1 MSTSVPSAEEVVSKC
16 VPTKTA
22 LLPAAATRASRSSLM
37 GLAYPLTNV
46 LKEPT
51 TVNSSV
57 SILVAPSC
65 VGVTLVSPWLPM
77 GATAL
82 ISMSVPVA
90 MEDVSRRA
98 TTRPV
103 VSLVAV
109 HLVSLRMLTAGP
121 AMILM
126 SV

>member
-1 MSTSVPSAEEVVSKC
+1 MGESSVVDLCLC
-16 VPTKTA
+16 VH
-22 LLPAAATRASRSSLM
+22 LQ
-37 GLAYPLTNV
+37 PLTNV

-82 ISMSVPVA
+82 VSVHTNVKCITLGPL
-90 MEDVSRRA
+90 SNGRCRYFPCLFIIYIRRELSPSIK
-98 TTRPV
+98 RVLSPL
-103 VSLVAV
+103 S
-109 HLVSLRMLTAGP
+109 
-121 AMILM
+121 
-126 SV
+126 